1 MMKNTLVVLIFLS
14 NYIQGGVFRF
24 KVKKPQILAEYF
36 KDGIPYFEIMPGKIK
51 ENYTKNLLVK
61 AITDNKTGC
70 RRYKEDF
77 HSRSGNDEIALLL
90 IDSDNCSLS
99 TKIHYA

>member
-1 MMKNTLVVLIFLS
+1 
-14 NYIQGGVFRF
+14 
-24 KVKKPQILAEYF
+24 
-36 KDGIPYFEIMPGKIK
+36 MPGKIK

-77 HSRSGNDEIALLL
+77 HSRKGDDEIALLL

>member
-1 MMKNTLVVLIFLS
+1 MKHKQKIAILGAGES
-14 NYIQGGVFRF
+14 GVGTA
-24 KVKKPQILAEYF
+24 ILAKTKNYEVF
-36 KDGIPYFEIMPGKIK
+36 VSDAGKIK

-77 HSRSGNDEIALLL
+77 HSRKGD
-90 IDSDNCSLS
+90 D
-99 TKIHYA
+99 